1 MLKGLKKLY
10 GWICSL
16 EETLAIIC
24 LLLSTFIL
32 CTGAITRRFGRPLAM
47 ISEIALCFFAW
58 CVYLGAD
65 AAYRKNKLVYVEILI
80 DKVKPGIQRVLYG
93 FIYGMI
99 GVFQITFCIYS
110 IRLVKHSWIR
120 GWSSIPK
127 LSYGWIALSIP
138 VGITLMFV
146 TTCIHFNRYVI
157 HGEKK
162 KSDSDQLIEEN
173 INEVS

>member
-1 MLKGLKKLY
+1 MLKALKKLY
-10 GWICSL
+10 TWICTV
-16 EETLAIIC
+16 EETIAIIC
-24 LLLSTFIL
+24 LLLSTFVL

-80 DKVKPGIQRVLYG
+80 DRVRPEIQRVLYG
-93 FIYGMI
+93 IIYSMI
-99 GVFQITFCIYS
+99 GVFQIAFCIYG
-110 IRLVKHSWIR
+110 IKLVKHSWIR

-138 VGITLMFV
+138 VGITLMFI
-146 TTCIHFNRYVI
+146 TTCIQFYRYVVC
-157 HGEKK
+157 GEKK
-162 KSDSDQLIEEN
+162 KSDSEQLIEEN
-173 INEVS
+173 IS